1 MLHHNSCRAIVLAC
15 CLAASGAASAW
26 PDPTGLSGKAP
37 GSEGCEPASMPCLQL
52 WSEMSAA
59 ERAKLWPY
67 LDEASKT
74 SYWRGMSKEERRD
87 LRSSMSARDQEA
99 LRRRF
104 SIDARGEGRQAKRPK
119 LCREDMRLMR
129 EQILEVHMQHHEGAP
144 AAHRG
149 AKDLHGSA
157 VEP

>member
-1 MLHHNSCRAIVLAC
+1 MLHHHSCSALVLAC

-26 PDPTGLSGKAP
+26 PDPANL
-37 GSEGCEPASMPCLQL
+37 GSKTAGSDGCEPASTPCLQL
-52 WSEMSAA
+52 WSEMSAQ

-74 SYWRGMSKEERRD
+74 SYWRGLSNEERNE
-87 LRSSMSARDQEA
+87 LRSYMSARDQEA

-104 SIDARGEGRQAKRPK
+104 SLDARGDGGQVKLPK

-129 EQILEVHMQHHEGAP
+129 EQIMEVHMQHLGSADRRH
-144 AAHRG
+144 G
-149 AKDLHGSA
+149 AKDLNAPGH
-157 VEP
+157 